1 MVETNLGPVKGGS
14 GKSFEVKWNQVRK
27 VVYVKYAT

>member
-1 MVETNLGPVKGGS
+1 GGS

-27 VVYVKYAT
+27 VVYVKYATHKILKILIN